1 MMTDL
6 DQTVD
11 RILIQIKA
19 ADNSAQYLYAHK
31 LYNHQ
36 DIRWNYRYRDITSV
50 SKTGALVIDYS
61 MIDEIMPQ

>member
-36 DIRWNYRYRDITSV
+36 DIRWNYRSPPVLRFP
-50 SKTGALVIDYS
+50 ALPPSRSLCSLSRAV
-61 MIDEIMPQ
+61 